1 MPVPPAANDP
11 RRRPADELA
20 LDDGT
25 PEDRTSDDRIPE
37 GRTLQDR
44 TLQDRTQQER
54 IQRERAHRNQA
65 QRDLSGHRALLIL
78 LLLAREA
85 DLAPEQVVSAAAR
98 ALVVRGLARSAARR
112 HRSTSRAHGGRTWM
126 CRHRWTA

>member
-11 RRRPADELA
+11 RRRPAEELT
-20 LDDGT
+20 LDNGT
-25 PEDRTSDDRIPE
+25 PEDRIPE
-37 GRTLQDR
+37 GRTLQE
-44 TLQDRTQQER
+44 RTQQER
-54 IQRERAHRNQA
+54 TQRERAQRNQA

-85 DLAPEQVVSAAAR
+85 DLASEQVVSAAAR

-112 HRSTSRAHGGRTWM
+112 HRSTPRAHGGRTWM